1 MKTGG
6 TLVQLGLV
14 REPHEVRQLPLV
26 FSKIAIAGS
35 TIGGIKA
42 TEDCLQFCL
51 ENNIV
56 PDIKLVEAKDI
67 DDCYATLKKSNADA
81 VRFVIDIK
89 KSMEN
94 KNFMPVSQ
102 TPIVHMSNMQRGAV
116 RLNKLVN

>member
-14 REPHEVRQLPLV
+14 REPHEVKQLPLV
-26 FSKIAIAGS
+26 FARKSIAGC

-42 TEDCLQFCL
+42 TEDCLKFCL
-51 ENNIV
+51 ENNIA

-67 DDCYATLKKSNADA
+67 DDCYATLKRSNADA

-89 KSMEN
+89 KSMGN
-94 KNFMPVSQ
+94 KGFMPVPE
-102 TPIVHMSNMQRGAV
+102 TPIVYTNATFKPID
-116 RLNKLVN
+116 KLAKL